1 MALVVREAAVDEA
14 EQIVPLYEWLFA
26 APGYRPPQ
34 WDVEAAARRLG
45 DAIADERSA
54 VLVAEAEDG
63 SLAGFCTAYLEL
75 DSVRYGQRC
84 WVEDLAVDPNRRSQG
99 IGGRLLDAA
108 EGWARERGASHF
120 ELDTGLAREAAQRF
134 YERRGEPVKGYTYSW
149 RL

>member
-1 MALVVREAAVDEA
+1 MALAVREAAVDEA

-26 APGYRPPQ
+26 APGNRPPQ
-34 WDVEAAARRLG
+34 WDAEAAAGRLR
-45 DAIADERSA
+45 DAIAGERSA

-63 SLAGFCTAYLEL
+63 SLAGLCTAYLEL

-84 WVEDLAVDPNRRSQG
+84 WVEDLAVDPDRRSQG

-120 ELDTGLAREAAQRF
+120 ELDTGLAREEAQRF
-134 YERRGEPVKGYTYSW
+134 YERRGKPVKAYTYSW